1 MVPAFSL
8 HAITKYRKKSDAKLY
23 VERLLQKFFSI
34 IRSLDS
40 FNEFSELPDYLL
52 YDLQELYDN
61 VAAMASSKTPD
72 TADELRKMKEN
83 IAGFDLSDR
92 QFEEKVRDSEESLR
106 KDAINI
112 ISERN
117 IDEGILHVL
126 GISENP
132 RAKEIL
138 KRFSN

>member
-1 MVPAFSL
+1 
-8 HAITKYRKKSDAKLY
+8 
-23 VERLLQKFFSI
+23 
-34 IRSLDS
+34 
-40 FNEFSELPDYLL
+40 
-52 YDLQELYDN
+52 
-61 VAAMASSKTPD
+61 MASSKTPD

-117 IDEGILHVL
+117 IDEGILHDL